1 MQRYFQCRDIFN
13 AIYVYVR
20 GSYITSLFSSKVKSK
35 TESENVDLNE
45 NLKKTKTIEP
55 QGETNVN
62 TKKTTGASTET
73 VTETVDRMEEME
85 VADKIR
91 MDIDEK
97 FPFAMASV
105 CSNLA
110 TIDREYRKFVGE
122 SAQPKFSEYMIPI
135 SEDFPLCERFVFPA
149 IMYVSSMVLMDIDE
163 KKSDDFYDKYAC
175 AISQIISE
183 LPSEHTSTIEKYPY

>member
-1 MQRYFQCRDIFN
+1 MAKIDCRDIFN

-20 GSYITSLFSSKVKSK
+20 GSYISSLFSSKVKSK

-45 NLKKTKTIEP
+45 NLKMTKTLEP

-62 TKKTTGASTET
+62 TKKTIGASTET

-183 LPSEHTSTIEKYPY
+183 LPSEHVGTIEKYPY